1 VNIFLRELK
10 AQTKS
15 LLIWTLILAFLIL
28 IAVAKF
34 AGFVDNP
41 EMLALLDSIPP
52 AMLEALDMNAFN
64 LTTISGFFGLMFLYF
79 SLIGAMAA
87 VMWGSN
93 MIAKEERDRTVEFSL
108 VLPVSRSRLVAAK
121 ALAGLVCC
129 VLLVLITWGFS
140 VVSVQSYQPDAEF
153 YTFLALEMLAMLF
166 IEIIFLAIG
175 LLLGCA
181 MPYHKRTGTLAVG
194 IILLTYF
201 LSIVADLNEKMVFLK
216 YFTPFKYFTAS
227 EILSTGGFEGVSIGL
242 MVGITLL
249 CVGVAFWAYN
259 RRDLYI

>member
-1 VNIFLRELK
+1 VNIFLRELR
-10 AQTKS
+10 AHLKS
-15 LLIWTLILAFLIL
+15 LLIWGVILAFLII

-41 EMLALLDSIPP
+41 EMLALIDAIPP
-52 AMLEALDMNAFN
+52 AMLQALDMNAFN
-64 LTTISGFFGLMFLYF
+64 LTTLSGFYGLMFLYF
-79 SLIGAMAA
+79 SLVGAMAA

-93 MIAKEERDRTVEFSL
+93 IIAKEERDRTVEFSL

-129 VLLVLITWGFS
+129 VLLMFITWGFS
-140 VVSVQSYQPDAEF
+140 LIAVQSYQPESEF
-153 YTFLALEMLAMLF
+153 YAFLALEMIAMLF
-166 IEIIFLAIG
+166 IEVIFLAVG

-181 MPYHKRTGTLAVG
+181 LPYHKRTSSLAVG
-194 IILLTYF
+194 VLLLTYI
-201 LSIVADLNEKMVFLK
+201 LSIVIDLNEKMAFLR

-227 EILSTGGFEGVSIGL
+227 EILSTGRFEGLSIVL
-242 MVGITLL
+242 TIGITTL
-249 CVGVAFWAYN
+249 CLAVAFWAYK